1 MVDTSSRRPDIRQMS
16 ATAPYVVSGLTH
28 CWRDGRHV
36 FAQGWLIAPDQRITA
51 VEVQGR
57 AGRQPGA
64 ITQSPDRDDAVFFL
78 AFFEDHLQ
86 AEAWLVVHTA
96 AGHSIA
102 TRLDLTAATD
112 HAAEL
117 AADAAEE
124 AINQAALQRFAD
136 EVNEG
141 RLELL
146 ELGGRVLPN
155 TTSSWRERFGG
166 ARRYIGFDIHEGPGV
181 DVAGDAHRL
190 SDVVGRAAVDAI
202 FSVAVLEHIAMPWI
216 VARECNRTLRMG
228 GILHI
233 TTHQS
238 WPVHERP
245 NDFWRFSDEALKLL
259 FGPMHGF
266 EVLEA
271 GMNGRIVMSHRTPSL
286 AHASLPTNVSY
297 RGVWIFSRK
306 VAEVDALPTEPG
318 ARELAE
324 LSRLYPPPNPPAAG
338 PSDAT

>member
-1 MVDTSSRRPDIRQMS
+1 MLDTSTRGLDNRHMPSPEP
-16 ATAPYVVSGLTH
+16 APYIATGLSH
-28 CWRDGRHV
+28 CWRDGRHI
-36 FAQGWLIAPDQRITA
+36 FAQGWIIAPGQRIA
-51 VEVQGR
+51 RLEVEQPTGR
-57 AGRQPGA
+57 HPVA
-64 ITQSPDRDDAVFFL
+64 ITQSPDRDDAVFFS
-78 AFFEDHLQ
+78 AFVEDRLQ
-86 AEAWLVVHTA
+86 SELRLVVGA
-96 AGHSIA
+96 ASGICIEGNVN
-102 TRLDLTAATD
+102 LTAAPD

-124 AINQAALQRFAD
+124 AVNQAALARFAD
-136 EVNEG
+136 EVNTR

-155 TTSSWRERFGG
+155 TASAWRERFNG
-166 ARRYIGFDIHEGPGV
+166 ASRYIGFDIHEGPGV

-190 SDVVGRAAVDAI
+190 SEIIGREAVDAI

-228 GILHI
+228 GILHL

-238 WPVHERP
+238 WPVHEMP
-245 NDFWRFSDEALKLL
+245 NDFWRFSDVALKML

-271 GMNGRIVMSHRTPSL
+271 GMNGRIVMSHRTPL
-286 AHASLPTNVSY
+286 AAYAALPTSVAY
-297 RGVWIFSRK
+297 RGVWIFARK
-306 VAEVDALPTEPG
+306 VRQVDELPSEPG

-324 LSRLYPPPNPPAAG
+324 LSRLYPPP
-338 PSDAT
+338 SS